1 MKAQQVVT
9 RWGCLACTT
18 SYYAVQNTVCP
29 RCGGQGQPVG
39 SRGPL
44 PGTDKS
50 PESYT
55 AVLTVRVSQETV
67 TKIDDLRGSTARS
80 AWLRQQIDESIVAA
94 EELDGLE

>member
-18 SYYAVQNTVCP
+18 SYYAVQNKVCP
-29 RCGGQGQPVG
+29 KCGGQGQPVG

-50 PESYT
+50 PDSYT
-55 AVLTVRVSQETV
+55 SVLTVRVTERTV
-67 TKIDDLRGSTARS
+67 ERIEYLRGEMPRS
-80 AWLRQQIDESIVAA
+80 EWLRQQIGESILAA